1 MIVAAENLYLC
12 DVCTVFLNCSKRD
25 VFGVEGGVEGG
36 FIGVEGDID
45 DANVVRSGRSISSW
59 YQS

>member
-25 VFGVEGGVEGG
+25 VFGVEGG

-45 DANVVRSGRSISSW
+45 DANLVCSGKSISSW